1 MERVASDMT
10 RLTDIEAKLVGG
22 IEPDDATWHI
32 EQLSNIFQTSHC
44 HYIMYHEKETR
55 CLKSYTNLIPTPPTL
70 I

>member
-44 HYIMYHEKETR
+44 AT
-55 CLKSYTNLIPTPPTL
+55 T
-70 I
+70 